1 MGICASSPSKSF
13 LVGKSG
19 GDESARDGK
28 TWYSKHVQREG
39 SEVNM
44 YFDKVVSEDYHI
56 SKKKIGSGMQG
67 SVYEGTARGEKDSFK
82 GEKVAIKETHIGAM
96 NKNLAAKE
104 RSVRGVRNTLSNATS
119 KHRPVN
125 SGVSNELGVTTGD
138 GKNRRERFD

>member
-1 MGICASSPSKSF
+1 MKRFIERMGICASSPSKSF

-67 SVYEGTARGEKDSFK
+67 SVYEGIAREKDSS

-96 NKNLAAKE
+96 NKN
-104 RSVRGVRNTLSNATS
+104 
-119 KHRPVN
+119 
-125 SGVSNELGVTTGD
+125 SG
-138 GKNRRERFD
+138 